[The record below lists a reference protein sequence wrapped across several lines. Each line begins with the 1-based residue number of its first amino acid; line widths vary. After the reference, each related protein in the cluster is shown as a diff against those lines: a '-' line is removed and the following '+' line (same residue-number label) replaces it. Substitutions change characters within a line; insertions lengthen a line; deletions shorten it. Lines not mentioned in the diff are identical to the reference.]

1 MGWFVRSRKVLT
13 EVAEML
19 MGPRSFVDFLVIQVK
34 SQQTHCQRPM
44 KMLGRST
51 NGLTGMPIDD
61 WGLFDHSNE

>member
-19 MGPRSFVDFLVIQVK
+19 MGPRSFIGLSCIQVK
-34 SQQTHCQRPM
+34 SQQIHCQRRM

-51 NGLTGMPIDD
+51 NGLTGMLIDD
-61 WGLFDHSNE
+61 WAFDHSNE